1 MVAKY
6 SVLKFVAVADTIF
19 SIYNAFTER
28 ILLEDIVIIIL
39 IAGAIMAI
47 ASETDKT
54 GSHQRHEK
62 KANAEEELKKQLDEI
77 EGIVRKKIN
86 ETALS
91 G

>member
-6 SVLKFVAVADTIF
+6 SVLKFIAVAGTIF

-28 ILLEDIVIIIL
+28 ILLDDIVIIIL
-39 IAGAIMAI
+39 IAGAIIAM

-54 GSHQRHEK
+54 GSSHRHEK

-77 EGIVRKKIN
+77 EGIVRKKIS